1 MPPDGQRP
9 PTVLISSAGRRVE
22 LLRAFR
28 RTLEGLGAPGARV
41 LAVDC
46 SWYSGAFHDADEAF
60 IVPRCKDPGFVPALL
75 AICEREG
82 VDLVVPTLDPELPV
96 YAAARERFAAIGTTV
111 AISAPEVAAIGGDKQ
126 HTHDWL
132 VANGFPTVQQGS
144 LADVQADPGAWSF
157 PVIVKPRF
165 GSASIGVGLV
175 HSLEELAEKA
185 ADPDVLVQS
194 VAPGVEHT
202 IDLLADRDGQ
212 CRVAIPRRRIEV
224 RAGEVSKA
232 VTVRSPAL
240 IELAEKLCAALP
252 GAYGAMNFQVFVGD
266 DPGQLAII
274 ELNARFGGGYPLS
287 YAAGADFPLALVQDA
302 LGLPST
308 APLQG
313 WQDGLVMLRY
323 DAAVFV
329 GLQRADAEE
338 RVSDQH
344 DDQEAAAQ

>member
-1 MPPDGQRP
+1 MTGSTGHT

-28 RTLEGLGAPGARV
+28 RTLDGLGAGGRV

-46 SWYSGAFHDADEAF
+46 SWYSSAFHDADEAF
-60 IVPRCKDPGFVPALL
+60 LVPRCDDPGFVPRLL
-75 AICEREG
+75 EICAEHH
-82 VDLVVPTLDPELPV
+82 VDLLVPTLDPELPV
-96 YAAARERFAAIGTTV
+96 YAAAREQFAAIGTTV
-111 AISAPEVAAIGGDKQ
+111 AISRPEVAAIGGDKQ

-157 PVIVKPRF
+157 PLIVKPRF
-165 GSASIGVGLV
+165 GSASIGVGKV
-175 HSLEELAEKA
+175 HDLAELERA
-185 ADPDVLVQS
+185 AQDPDVLVQS

-202 IDLLADRDGQ
+202 IDLLASQDGR
-212 CRVAIPRRRIEV
+212 CLAAIPRRRIEV

-240 IELAEKLCAALP
+240 MELAEKVCSALP
-252 GAYGAMNFQVFVGD
+252 GAFGALNVQVFVGD
-266 DPGQLAII
+266 EPGQLAII

-302 LGLPST
+302 LGLPVT
-308 APLQG
+308 APLEG

-329 GLQRADAEE
+329 AD
-338 RVSDQH
+338 Q
-344 DDQEAAAQ
+344 